1 MTITFRDDE
10 FRQILSD
17 CARNTQPE
25 LLSNERD
32 RTVIFPDWLGEGY
45 VRDIRLRGGLSLT
58 LHRNQLK
65 EDIISLTPE
74 FQRKCFEFSFFMNA
88 KAEIDGQLYTVEQQV
103 FLVNSTLPASRII
116 EFAGE
121 PLWAIDVHLDKSAL
135 ASMVAEYEPDLPSD
149 VRCMVM
155 GESDRVALQPLK
167 ITATMQNLLQQIM
180 QCPYQGLTRSLYLES
195 KSLELIAL
203 YIQGY
208 RDNLESL
215 PRLRADDLDGIHQAR
230 EILCQNLHA
239 PPSIAEL
246 ARRVGMNT
254 RKLKQG
260 FRELFDTTVFG
271 YLTQQRMAIACQLLQ
286 QQWSVAATAAKVG
299 YNSPT
304 AFSGAFRRKFGM
316 PPKAYQL
323 SNGRGA

>member
-1 MTITFRDDE
+1 MTLTFQGNQWSQLLQE
-10 FRQILSD
+10 
-17 CARNTQPE
+17 CTHKVQPE
-25 LLSNERD
+25 LLSDKRD
-32 RTVIFPDWLGEGY
+32 RTGIIPDWLGTGY
-45 VRDIRLRGGLSLT
+45 KRVIILRGGLFVT
-58 LHRNQLK
+58 LHRHQFK
-65 EDIISLTPE
+65 EDIIFLSSGLERT
-74 FQRKCFEFSFFMNA
+74 FFEFSFFMTARGEVNR
-88 KAEIDGQLYTVEQQV
+88 QLYAAEQEV
-103 FLVNSTLPASRII
+103 FLVNSTLQAARTV

-121 PLWAIDVHLDKSAL
+121 PFCAIDIHLDKSTL
-135 ASMVAEYEPDLPSD
+135 ASMVLEYEPDLSID
-149 VRCMVM
+149 VRRMIM
-155 GESDRVALQPLK
+155 GEDDRPILQPLK
-167 ITATMQNLLQQIM
+167 ITSAMQTLLQQIM
-180 QCPYQGLTRSLYLES
+180 QCPYQGLTRSLYLEA

-208 RDNLESL
+208 RDNLEPL
-215 PRLRADDLDGIHQAR
+215 PRLRSDDLDSIHQAR

-246 ARRVGMNT
+246 ASQVGINT

-286 QQWSVAATAAKVG
+286 QQCSVAVTAAKVG

-304 AFSGAFRRKFGM
+304 AFSGAFRRKFGI